1 VYNNTYKKGKQM
13 EIRSTEEVM
22 GKVFEFAEDLIGL
35 QLQKKAIDG
44 EIKALK
50 DDFKEE
56 GIAVALVTKI
66 VSKMKAEMKKTSGE
80 LLEEEILS
88 EKMNANEKLK
98 DMVASL
104 ND

>member
-1 VYNNTYKKGKQM
+1 MV
-13 EIRSTEEVM
+13 IRTTEETM
-22 GKVFEFAEDLIGL
+22 EKVFEFAEELINL

-44 EIKALK
+44 EIKTLK

-56 GIAVALVTKI
+56 GIAVSLVSKI

-80 LLEEEILS
+80 LLEEEILA
-88 EKMNANEKLK
+88 EKMNANEQLK
-98 DMVASL
+98 DMVAAL